1 MAKKIQRELTAQ
13 LSWQEVDTEWKE
25 WLRENN
31 PTYREKNYHE
41 LDELAKSS
49 GVDIATLR
57 EQNHEEYQALRE
69 QFQDTLKEI
78 ADDKQQKL
86 TLKNNLLD
94 SYCSVYQKADRILT
108 GGLDIEVRIGTPAD
122 GVEAPAWNDGKVISF
137 NESIINGVEENT
149 LLGLHG
155 LNFHEV
161 AHLLYSPRIGSEL
174 GTWVKDNNYQ
184 TSFNILEDNRAET
197 FLVTKY
203 PATRNFLLATLGEYI
218 IRSSGEI
225 LATC

>member
-69 QFQDTLKEI
+69 QCVSESRPY
-78 ADDKQQKL
+78 
-86 TLKNNLLD
+86 LD
-94 SYCSVYQKADRILT
+94 R
-108 GGLDIEVRIGTPAD
+108 
-122 GVEAPAWNDGKVISF
+122 W
-137 NESIINGVEENT
+137 
-149 LLGLHG
+149 LGH
-155 LNFHEV
+155 
-161 AHLLYSPRIGSEL
+161 
-174 GTWVKDNNYQ
+174 
-184 TSFNILEDNRAET
+184 
-197 FLVTKY
+197 
-203 PATRNFLLATLGEYI
+203 
-218 IRSSGEI
+218 
-225 LATC
+225 